1 MAEDIDIF
9 EDLQYQNFGDSQ
21 EYFDYLKE
29 RSQEYDEYASDPKKV
44 AKDLETF
51 KGQVGDV
58 VKLPVNVGVDLTNTV
73 IGTSQIPSYIYNAFQ
88 EEQNKLPTLDF
99 IPRLKYT
106 NEEMDTVTNVA
117 SFIAIPGG
125 WLKGLN
131 LLARQAPRVYESL
144 RKAYPYSVA
153 QMHDTI
159 LRPKKGIKGFF
170 KDLMP
175 QGEKAKDMLLNAVII
190 SGGGTVAAGGTSG
203 IQETKKNISE
213 FFYPPGSESNPVVP
227 DLADYEEDSPPN
239 VRGKREFGQQELTK
253 QMAYGG
259 ETTPG
264 PFSESMQSGLEE
276 EIDVQDII
284 KEPGFESM
292 QEFDIFDEAKK
303 EGYEEVEVANL
314 FGRVPM
320 WAVGNVP
327 KWKMLLQDLTK
338 NEKGILDAIKKK
350 LGTKEEVAVDV
361 EDIDIFTT
369 PTGTKEVG
377 AVKNKKTIIDSPETE
392 ESVFYS
398 NLEARIMDPNTP
410 KEFDTKEQLFKFLQ
424 SKGISKAEVD
434 DNILERY
441 INIAS
446 RSGTKLN
453 TADMLEVVRQSPMRK
468 IENVTY
474 GDAAYDGT
482 KRAVYDN
489 QHMESGH
496 IPGSYRENVL
506 YLDPKHIP
514 FDPDSLPGSS
524 HDFAER
530 YVIGWSRL
538 SDRYATLPKVE
549 GGLADAVDLKQMKT
563 IERNQKKLSSQLDGL
578 YASAYQKL
586 FRDGRLGLEGIEELD
601 GGDIK
606 TIVQR
611 EASVLN
617 DIDKPLVTQISQFE
631 TKFNADAVKLA
642 KMKEMLEGN
651 KVTVTFA
658 DEIQSDILQQAK
670 RMEERFKEQ
679 LGDLIDANKDFRSQ
693 TIAAGQRGYS
703 SQYRDINPEVAE
715 HFIKNKSVFRP
726 YFSTEQ
732 DLQKFVDE
740 FAKTN
745 KVFEQLAEAG
755 TSPSKEL
762 VNLAKEARKKEKEL
776 LGQIET
782 MMSKESL
789 QKLFPNLPFKNRTEW
804 GSALVKRDL
813 ALAAKR
819 LYVDKA
825 DNAATWYA
833 VSPANLIKKRYGQT
847 GGTDTPLPE
856 RSGKKG
862 VGTEEFYGGP
872 DSVDTKGK
880 HFTSVLEKV
889 LKIAAKENNSEFKI
903 IKVDGVGDVFAIKI
917 TPEMLLPHKTH
928 RKDGGM
934 VYTPELI
941 DIFEVA

>member
-1 MAEDIDIF
+1 MAKTGSEDIDIF

-29 RSQEYDEYASDPKKV
+29 RSQEYDEYASDPEKVKK
-44 AKDLETF
+44 DRETF
-51 KGQVGDV
+51 FNQTTDLLKIA
-58 VKLPVNVGVDLTNTV
+58 PNAGVETANMLMTILEAPADIYALMS
-73 IGTSQIPSYIYNAFQ
+73 GTGNMGNITQPN
-88 EEQNKLPTLDF
+88 NP
-99 IPRLKYT
+99 IPRLEYSDAGSNMEYVDKTAAYL
-106 NEEMDTVTNVA
+106 VGSPLA
-117 SFIAIPGG
+117 FFR
-125 WLKGLN
+125 GLD
-131 LLARQAPRVYESL
+131 LLANKAPKAYKMM
-144 RKAYPYSVA
+144 RKMYPYSVG
-153 QMHDTI
+153 QMHDSIKT
-159 LRPKKGIKGFF
+159 KGFIKGL
-170 KDLMP
+170 KDIWP
-175 QGEKAKDMLLNAVII
+175 KRETAKALATNLVLLGTTAIAPSATPSVEEVEEVKDEAVVIRPRDL
-190 SGGGTVAAGGTSG
+190 
-203 IQETKKNISE
+203 
-213 FFYPPGSESNPVVP
+213 YPPE
-227 DLADYEEDSPPN
+227 
-239 VRGKREFGQQELTK
+239 EFGSIQRATGGL
-253 QMAYGG
+253 AYGG

-377 AVKNKKTIIDSPETE
+377 TIKNKKTIIDSPETE

-398 NLEARIMDPNTP
+398 NLEARLMDPNTP

-563 IERNQKKLSSQLDGL
+563 IERNQKKLSSQLDGQ

-586 FRDGRLGLEGIEELD
+586 FRDGRLRLEAIEELD

-776 LGQIET
+776 LSQIET

-833 VSPANLIKKRYGQT
+833 VSPANLVKKRYGQT
-847 GGTDTPLPE
+847 GGTDTPLAE
-856 RSGKKG
+856 RTKNMKG
-862 VGTEEFYGGP
+862 IGTEEFYGGP
-872 DSVDTKGK
+872 DSNAPRISPDTEGK

>member
-1 MAEDIDIF
+1 MAKTGSEDIDIF

-29 RSQEYDEYASDPKKV
+29 RSQEYDEYASDPEKVKK
-44 AKDLETF
+44 DRETF
-51 KGQVGDV
+51 FNQTTDLLKIA
-58 VKLPVNVGVDLTNTV
+58 PNAGVETANMLMTILEAPADIYALMS
-73 IGTSQIPSYIYNAFQ
+73 GTGNMGNITQPN
-88 EEQNKLPTLDF
+88 NP
-99 IPRLKYT
+99 IPRLEYSDAGSNMEYVDKTAAYL
-106 NEEMDTVTNVA
+106 VGSPLA
-117 SFIAIPGG
+117 FFR
-125 WLKGLN
+125 GLD
-131 LLARQAPRVYESL
+131 LLANKAPKAYKMM
-144 RKAYPYSVA
+144 RKMYPYSVG
-153 QMHDTI
+153 QMHDSIKT
-159 LRPKKGIKGFF
+159 KGFIKGL
-170 KDLMP
+170 KDIWP
-175 QGEKAKDMLLNAVII
+175 KRETAKALATNLVLLGTTAIAPSATPSVEEVEEVKDEAVVIRPRDL
-190 SGGGTVAAGGTSG
+190 
-203 IQETKKNISE
+203 
-213 FFYPPGSESNPVVP
+213 YPPE
-227 DLADYEEDSPPN
+227 
-239 VRGKREFGQQELTK
+239 EFGSIQRATGGL
-253 QMAYGG
+253 AYGG

-264 PFSESMQSGLEE
+264 PFSESVASGLEE

-377 AVKNKKTIIDSPETE
+377 TIKNKKTIIDSPETE

-398 NLEARIMDPNTP
+398 NLEARLMDPNTP

-586 FRDGRLGLEGIEELD
+586 FRDGRLGLEAIEELD

-776 LGQIET
+776 LSQIET

-833 VSPANLIKKRYGQT
+833 VSPANLVKKRYGQT
-847 GGTDTPLPE
+847 GGTDTPLAE
-856 RSGKKG
+856 RTKNMKG
-862 VGTEEFYGGP
+862 IGTEEFYGGP
-872 DSVDTKGK
+872 DSNAPRISPDTEGK

>member
-1 MAEDIDIF
+1 MAKTGSEDIDIF

-29 RSQEYDEYASDPKKV
+29 RSQEYDEYASDPEKVKK
-44 AKDLETF
+44 DRETF
-51 KGQVGDV
+51 FNQTTDLLKIA
-58 VKLPVNVGVDLTNTV
+58 PNAGVETANMLMTILEAPADIYALMS
-73 IGTSQIPSYIYNAFQ
+73 GTGNMGNITQPN
-88 EEQNKLPTLDF
+88 NP
-99 IPRLKYT
+99 IPRLEYSDAGSNMEYVDKTAAYL
-106 NEEMDTVTNVA
+106 VGSPLA
-117 SFIAIPGG
+117 FFR
-125 WLKGLN
+125 GLD
-131 LLARQAPRVYESL
+131 LLANKAPKAYKMM
-144 RKAYPYSVA
+144 RKMYPYSVG
-153 QMHDTI
+153 QMHDSIKT
-159 LRPKKGIKGFF
+159 KGFIKGL
-170 KDLMP
+170 KDIWP
-175 QGEKAKDMLLNAVII
+175 KRETAKALATNLVLLGTTAIAPSATPSVEEVEEVKDEAVVIRPRDL
-190 SGGGTVAAGGTSG
+190 
-203 IQETKKNISE
+203 
-213 FFYPPGSESNPVVP
+213 YPPE
-227 DLADYEEDSPPN
+227 
-239 VRGKREFGQQELTK
+239 EFGSIQRATGGL
-253 QMAYGG
+253 AYGG

-377 AVKNKKTIIDSPETE
+377 TIKNKKTIIDSPETE

-398 NLEARIMDPNTP
+398 NLEARLMDPNTP

-506 YLDPKHIP
+506 YLDPKHIT

-586 FRDGRLGLEGIEELD
+586 FRDVSLGLEEIEELD

-776 LGQIET
+776 LSQIET

-833 VSPANLIKKRYGQT
+833 VSPANLVKKRYGQT
-847 GGTDTPLPE
+847 GGTDTPLAE
-856 RSGKKG
+856 RTKNMKG
-862 VGTEEFYGGP
+862 IGTEEFYGGP
-872 DSVDTKGK
+872 DSNAPRISPDTEGK